1 MLNQRF
7 ARLVAVAAIAV
18 FTLFPLHNAHAE
30 SSLDEKL
37 ERATEVLD
45 ELRAIPENAI
55 PPALLDRAYAI
66 AVIPD
71 MIKLGVAVAGRH
83 GRGVLA
89 VRGEDGWSNP
99 VFIKLSGGSIGWQA
113 GLQTADIVLVFTNER
128 GVRNI
133 TRGKLTLGA
142 DASIAAGPV
151 GRNASAATDG
161 RFRAEVYS
169 WSRARGLFAGIALDG
184 AALRID
190 DKANAT
196 YYVSP
201 GITAD
206 AILAGP
212 GGDVPDSAVR
222 FARRLPGQG
231 IRRSETPAGT
241 LAQDSSASGAAP
253 ATVRTYALG
262 ERAAGS
268 DEAIE
273 EEREDAE

>member
-1 MLNQRF
+1 MLKQRL
-7 ARLVAVAAIAV
+7 ARLTAAAAIAL
-18 FTLFPLHNAHAE
+18 FTLSAAHAE

-37 ERATEVLD
+37 ERATAVLD
-45 ELRAIPENAI
+45 ELRGIPENAI

-71 MIKLGVAVAGRH
+71 MIKLGVGVAGRH

-89 VRGEDGWSNP
+89 VRGENGWGNP
-99 VFIKLSGGSIGWQA
+99 VFIKLSGGSVGWQA

-212 GGDVPDSAVR
+212 AGDVPDSAVL

-231 IRRSETPAGT
+231 NRRSDATAGT
-241 LAQDSSASGAAP
+241 VAQDGSTPGAAP

-262 ERAAGS
+262 ERAAGD
-268 DEAIE
+268 DETIE
-273 EEREDAE
+273 EEREAAE

>member
-1 MLNQRF
+1 MLKQRL
-7 ARLVAVAAIAV
+7 ARLTAAAAIAL
-18 FTLFPLHNAHAE
+18 FTLSAAHAE

-45 ELRAIPENAI
+45 ELRGIPENAI

-71 MIKLGVAVAGRH
+71 MIKLGVGVAGRH

-89 VRGEDGWSNP
+89 VRGENGWSNP

-133 TRGKLTLGA
+133 TEGKLTLGA

-169 WSRARGLFAGIALDG
+169 WSRARGLFAGVALDG

-190 DKANAT
+190 DESNAT

-222 FARRLPGQG
+222 FARRLPGPG
-231 IRRSETPAGT
+231 IQTAEAAAGT
-241 LAQDSSASGAAP
+241 LAQDDSAP
-253 ATVRTYALG
+253 AEVRTYALG
-262 ERAAGS
+262 ERAAGEG
-268 DEAIE
+268 EAND

>member
-1 MLNQRF
+1 MPHLPF
-7 ARLVAVAAIAV
+7 ARLVAAAATALLAISA
-18 FTLFPLHNAHAE
+18 AHAD

-133 TRGKLTLGA
+133 TQGKLTLGA

-222 FARRLPGQG
+222 FARRLPGRD
-231 IRRSETPAGT
+231 IRLSEAPASVPVQEE
-241 LAQDSSASGAAP
+241 AEDRP

-262 ERAAGS
+262 ERAAGG
-268 DEAIE
+268 
-273 EEREDAE
+273 EDAGDDDVD